1 MLPMSISPGDP
12 ATLVAQVVSYAADVA
27 VVNTMPRRVG
37 EKQQEGEGSGQ
48 EERTD
53 EGGQVCVMREAEKI
67 AVLVAA
73 RAAAAAAVVV
83 GSTDVLLATA
93 PEEGA
98 YERSL
103 LLDTAGC
110 GVGEGREVPEKE
122 RWQEALKEL
131 RAGHKPM
138 QNMVALDDDDAAAL
152 ALRTLRANAHKA
164 LPFFGAAV
172 HRPDEARHTAS
183 SDEVSIRFLDGEN
196 ADLAQNIIH
205 DLQEHNNKLRSELK
219 NALKDA
225 EHMLRAASAADMRKA
240 HHLLDQLRMRVSSSL
255 VYTAKSS
262 RHRMSPNTASQVASQ
277 AHASD
282 KGKETIG
289 NGMPSSRPESTLFQ
303 NGTSSDDSSPNMTPG
318 SDEQG
323 HYHHSTIFSSRSPK
337 RAMMDLDLFPAQLA
351 SSGAPLQRDAAHSMH
366 PVHTINRDCRTSVAS
381 HILVPG
387 NLRTSTALLGCMEV
401 VREGQKEGTREGG
414 GGGGVWGDVK
424 ERGSLDGG
432 GGSNWSSSSQARVPK
447 LNLAVLN
454 ETVRGEG
461 VAGLMSAKEVMAV
474 RVWLMCIAPHEAET
488 PLSTLQH
495 TVTHCN
501 TLQHTVTHCNTLQ
514 HTAARMCDAPHEAQT
529 TLQLQRQNNEAA
541 VAITQQIVRKQL
553 ERQAAP
559 TPKTSRPESHLSPHF
574 KRPLGTPCS
583 GISQG
588 HPTPSPPRN
597 PENEEEAVFGD
608 VDLELELDSANDEC
622 EASSDDEAC
631 SDLTDTSEDYLSDS
645 ACEEEEEEADADAHM
660 TVKCAK
666 LEEDLL
672 SPTKWPQVS
681 HQEAASAS
689 HASTASTVCKPTP
702 GEQVIDATRSG
713 VDAKR
718 REPSDALSPDASAAL
733 PAPSCTATAH
743 SAEQSYAAT
752 VLASPRRVPSSHLVA
767 QARQDGER
775 HLGVA
780 APGPEDV
787 AVACGGSLVEESF
800 SPIAR
805 APHTPHPRML
815 TQQEVLIDI
824 GVWV

>member
-1 MLPMSISPGDP
+1 MLPMSISPGD
-12 ATLVAQVVSYAADVA
+12 AGTLVAQVVSYAADVA
-27 VVNTMPRRVG
+27 VVNTMPSRVG
-37 EKQQEGEGSGQ
+37 EKQQECEGSGQ

-53 EGGQVCVMREAEKI
+53 EGGQVCGMREAEKV

-73 RAAAAAAVVV
+73 QAAAAAAVVT

-93 PEEGA
+93 PEEGV
-98 YERSL
+98 YGRIL

-138 QNMVALDDDDAAAL
+138 QNMVALDDADAAAL
-152 ALRTLRANAHKA
+152 ALRTLRTNAHKA

-172 HRPDEARHTAS
+172 HRPDEARYSASSNEAS
-183 SDEVSIRFLDGEN
+183 SDEASIRFQDGER

-225 EHMLRAASAADMRKA
+225 EHMLRAASAADTRKA

-277 AHASD
+277 VHASD
-282 KGKETIG
+282 EGKETIA

-303 NGTSSDDSSPNMTPG
+303 NGTSSDDSSLNVTPG
-318 SDEQG
+318 SDEQD

-337 RAMMDLDLFPAQLA
+337 RATMDLDLFPVQLA
-351 SSGAPLQRDAAHSMH
+351 SFDAPKNAAHSMH
-366 PVHTINRDCRTSVAS
+366 PVHTINGGCRTSVSAQ
-381 HILVPG
+381 ILVPR
-387 NLRTSTALLGCMEV
+387 NLRTSTALLGCMAV
-401 VREGQKEGTREGG
+401 VGEGQKEETRKGDGG
-414 GGGGVWGDVK
+414 GGRWGGGE
-424 ERGSLDGG
+424 ERGSLDSGG
-432 GGSNWSSSSQARVPK
+432 RSNWSPSSHARVPK
-447 LNLAVLN
+447 SNLAVLN

-461 VAGLMSAKEVMAV
+461 MARLMSAKEVMAV

-488 PLSTLQH
+488 SLS
-495 TVTHCN
+495 

-529 TLQLQRQNNEAA
+529 TLQVQRQNNEAA
-541 VAITQQIVRKQL
+541 AAITQQIVRKQL
-553 ERQAAP
+553 ARQAAP
-559 TPKTSRPESHLSPHF
+559 TPETSRPETNLSPHF
-574 KRPLGTPCS
+574 KRPLGTPGS
-583 GISQG
+583 GISQE
-588 HPTPSPPRN
+588 HPPLSPPRN
-597 PENEEEAVFGD
+597 PKNEEEAVFGD
-608 VDLELELDSANDEC
+608 VDLELELDIADDEC

-660 TVKCAK
+660 TVGRAK

-689 HASTASTVCKPTP
+689 HASNASTVCKPTA

-718 REPSDALSPDASAAL
+718 REPSDALSHDAPAAL

-780 APGPEDV
+780 ASGQEDV

-824 GVWV
+824 GVWM